1 MSRVPTPPPPGE
13 MTSGPVAESWCY
25 TQVKVVKFSY
35 MWTINNFSFCREE
48 MGEVL
53 KSSTFSSGPNDKMKW
68 CLRVNPKGL
77 DDESKDY
84 LSLYLLLVNCP
95 KSEVRAKFKFSLL
108 NAKREETKAMESQ
121 RAYRFVQGKDW
132 GFKKFIR
139 RDFLLDEANGLLP
152 DDKLTLFCEVSVVQ
166 DSVNISG
173 QSNMNMLKVP
183 ECQLA
188 DDLGS
193 LWEGSRFTDCS
204 LFVGGQEFKAH
215 KSILAARSPVFNAMF
230 EHKMEES
237 KKNRVDI
244 SDVEPDVFREM
255 MVFIYTDKAPNLEK
269 MADHLLAAADKVRA
283 ALTVNELAIAKI
295 FSSARVI
302 ASYVILTSRSFSAQ
316 YALERLKVM
325 CEEAL
330 CNSLSVENVADIL
343 ILADLHSAEQLKAQ
357 AIDFINRQVGSCR
370 SFASPGFRHST
381 HECSVLRQLGCKDGK
396 NWNSNHAADI
406 METAGWKAMIQSHPH
421 LVAEAFRALASAQCP
436 PFGLPRKRLKQ
447 S

>member
-1 MSRVPTPPPPGE
+1 MSREPTPPLPGD
-13 MTSGPVAESWCY
+13 MSTSPVAESWCY

-68 CLRVNPKGL
+68 CLRINPKGL

-84 LSLYLLLVNCP
+84 LSLYLLLVSCP

-166 DSVNISG
+166 DSVNVSG
-173 QSNMNMLKVP
+173 HTNTNTLKVP
-183 ECQLA
+183 QCRLA
-188 DDLGS
+188 EDLGN
-193 LWEGSRFTDCS
+193 LWENTRFTDCCF
-204 LFVGGQEFKAH
+204 FVRGKEFKAH
-215 KSILAARSPVFNAMF
+215 KSVLAARSPVFNAMF
-230 EHKMEES
+230 EHEMEECT
-237 KKNRVDI
+237 K
-244 SDVEPDVFREM
+244 
-255 MVFIYTDKAPNLEK
+255 
-269 MADHLLAAADKVRA
+269 
-283 ALTVNELAIAKI
+283 
-295 FSSARVI
+295 
-302 ASYVILTSRSFSAQ
+302 

-330 CNSLSVENVADIL
+330 CSNLSVENVADTL
-343 ILADLHSAEQLKAQ
+343 VLADLHSAEQLKAQ
-357 AIDFINRQVGSCR
+357 AIDFINR
-370 SFASPGFRHST
+370 
-381 HECSVLRQLGCKDGK
+381 CSVLRQLGCKDGK
-396 NWNSNHAADI
+396 NWNNNQATDI
-406 METAGWKAMIQSHPH
+406 METSGWKSMIQSHPH
-421 LVAEAFRALASAQCP
+421 LVAEAFRALASSQCP
-436 PFGLPRKRLKQ
+436 QFGIPRKRLKQ